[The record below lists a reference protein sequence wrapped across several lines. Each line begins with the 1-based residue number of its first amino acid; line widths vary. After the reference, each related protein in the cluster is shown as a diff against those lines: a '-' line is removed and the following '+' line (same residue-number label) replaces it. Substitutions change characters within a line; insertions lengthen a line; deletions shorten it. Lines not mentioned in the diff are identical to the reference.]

1 MLQDHLLLII
11 VLLLVVSLL
20 SILGEKLHISYPI
33 FLVISGLFIG
43 FIPKTFALILEPNLV
58 FTIFI
63 PPLLFAAAWN
73 TSWKDFLAFR
83 RPVGLLGIGLV
94 IFSSSAVALISHL
107 LIPAFP
113 LAFGF
118 LLGAIISPSD
128 SFAATSI
135 LQKLRMPRSIVTIL
149 EGESLINDAVSLIVF
164 RFALFAVLTR
174 EFILWEAGIGFMTM
188 VGAGIIVGL
197 AIALLIY
204 IIHRFLPTTAS
215 IDTAI
220 TLIAPYLMY
229 ITAEHYKFSG
239 ELAVVSGGLFL
250 SARSTEV
257 FSFSTRLQSQ
267 GVWETLVFLLN
278 GAAYILIGLQLPVIL
293 SNLEPG
299 TLIKTTYYGVI
310 ISFSIIL
317 IRIIWVFPVAYL
329 PWLIRKKI
337 RKTEPRPDWK
347 TVLIIAWSGMRGVV
361 SLAAAL
367 SIPLSMI
374 SGEAFPHRDLILF
387 ISFIVILCTL
397 VLQGLTLPWLIQK
410 LEITTK
416 EQEWKQELEIKA
428 ALDSAVITHLNAH
441 YAPEVETSKAFRIL
455 KERYEHQLK
464 SQQSQLLK
472 KHNRQPDILEYRKVL
487 FELIDV
493 KRKILL
499 EISIEN
505 EYPEE
510 LIRNIEKEIDHEEAH
525 LNVHFDTTIKEK
537 NA

>member
-11 VLLLVVSLL
+11 VLLLAVSLL
-20 SILGEKLHISYPI
+20 SMLGEKLRISYPV

-73 TSWKDFLAFR
+73 ISWKDFLAFR

-94 IFSSSAVALISHL
+94 IFSSSAVAIISHL
-107 LIPAFP
+107 LIPGFP
-113 LAFGF
+113 IAFGF

-174 EFILWEAGIGFMTM
+174 EFILWEAGLGFMIM

-204 IIHRFLPTTAS
+204 IIHRFLPTNAS

-229 ITAEHYKFSG
+229 ITAEHFKFSG

-257 FSFSTRLQSQ
+257 FPFSTRLQSQ
-267 GVWETLVFLLN
+267 GVWDTLVFLLN

-293 SNLEPG
+293 SNLEPE
-299 TLIKTTYYGVI
+299 TLLKTTYYGVI

-317 IRIIWVFPVAYL
+317 IRIIWVFPTAYL

-337 RKTEPRPDWK
+337 RDTEPKPNWRA
-347 TVLIIAWSGMRGVV
+347 VLIIAWSGMRGVV

-387 ISFIVILCTL
+387 VSFIVILCTL
-397 VLQGLTLPWLIQK
+397 LLQGLTLPWLIQK

-428 ALDSAVITHLNAH
+428 TLDSAVLTYLNAN
-441 YAPEVETSKAFRIL
+441 YAQEVETSKTFRIL

-472 KHNRQPDILEYRKVL
+472 RHNLQPGILAYRKVL
-487 FELIDV
+487 FTLIDL
-493 KRKILL
+493 KRKVLK
-499 EISIEN
+499 EISVEN
-505 EYPEE
+505 KYPEE
-510 LIRNIEKEIDHEEAH
+510 LVRNIEKEIDHEEAH
-525 LNVHFDTTIKEK
+525 LNVHFDTAIKER

>member
-11 VLLLVVSLL
+11 TLLLVVSLL
-20 SILGEKLHISYPI
+20 SMLGEKLRISYPV
-33 FLVISGLFIG
+33 FLVISGLIIG

-73 TSWKDFLAFR
+73 TPWQDFLAFR
-83 RPVGLLGIGLV
+83 RPIGFLGIGLV
-94 IFSSSAVALISHL
+94 IFSSSAVAFISHL
-107 LIPAFP
+107 LIPGFP

-135 LQKLRMPRSIVTIL
+135 LQKLRMPRSIVNIL
-149 EGESLINDAVSLIVF
+149 EGESLINDAVSLILF

-174 EFILWEAGIGFMTM
+174 EFIFWEAGIDFMIM
-188 VGAGIIVGL
+188 ICAGIMVGL

-204 IIHRFLPTTAS
+204 FIHRFLPTTPS

-220 TLIAPYLMY
+220 TLMAPYLMY
-229 ITAEHYKFSG
+229 ISAEHFKFSG

-257 FSFSTRLQSQ
+257 FSFSSRLQSQ

-293 SNLEPG
+293 SNLETG
-299 TLIKTTYYGVI
+299 TFAKTIYYGVFF
-310 ISFSIIL
+310 SFAVIL

-329 PWLIRKKI
+329 PWLISKKI

-347 TVLIIAWSGMRGVV
+347 AVSIIAWSGMRGVV

-367 SIPLSMI
+367 SIPLILI
-374 SGEAFPHRDLILF
+374 SGETFPHRDLILF

-416 EQEWKQELEIKA
+416 EQEWKQALEVNTV
-428 ALDSAVITHLNAH
+428 LDSAVLKHLNAY
-441 YAPEVETSKAFRIL
+441 YAQEVESSKEFRIL

-472 KHNRQPDILEYRKVL
+472 KHNLQPDILAYQNVL
-487 FELIDV
+487 FALIDV
-493 KRKILL
+493 KRKALQ
-499 EISIEN
+499 EMSVEN
-505 EYPEE
+505 KYPEE

-525 LNVHFDTTIKEK
+525 LNVHFDMPIKEK